1 MKAKV
6 LSTIVIIAASFGV
19 LTTTRASTLTFA
31 APIVFGQA
39 GTVTLT
45 LNHSAGGYDH
55 LLYLGPTLIFVPDE
69 PPPIMAL
76 TDISDPSSDV
86 LGYSPANINDTV
98 SLGSFSANEEVI
110 FRLVN
115 VGSERFG
122 EPGVVPGLG
131 EISEIFSG
139 SLSHANPDHPNTFFT
154 LIEEVDEFTR
164 IVRFEDLFSTSDQD
178 EFLDGHDVRFTLEL
192 TPVPIPAAVWLFGS
206 GVIGL
211 IGLARRRK
219 RA

>member
-19 LTTTRASTLTFA
+19 LTTSRASTLTFA
-31 APIVFGQA
+31 APIVFSQA

-55 LLYLGPTLIFVPDE
+55 LLYLGPTLMVFPDD

-76 TDISDPSSDV
+76 TDVSDPSSDV
-86 LGYSPANINDTV
+86 RGYSPANINDTV

-122 EPGVVPGLG
+122 EPGVVPD

-154 LIEEVDEFTR
+154 LIEDVDEFTR
-164 IVRFEDLFSTSDQD
+164 IVRFEDLFSTNDQTG
-178 EFLDGHDVRFTLEL
+178 FLAGHDVRFTLQL